1 MSRNTSGLDRRLVP
15 EPRGRWAGRTKDTGG
30 RTNDPEGRRT
40 LSSWCDRTHLEVGD
54 HTNQA
59 SSRRSTTGANGY
71 KEGSLG

>member
-1 MSRNTSGLDRRLVP
+1 M
-15 EPRGRWAGRTKDTGG
+15 K
-30 RTNDPEGRRT
+30 DPEGRRT

-59 SSRRSTTGANGY
+59 SSRRSTIGANGY